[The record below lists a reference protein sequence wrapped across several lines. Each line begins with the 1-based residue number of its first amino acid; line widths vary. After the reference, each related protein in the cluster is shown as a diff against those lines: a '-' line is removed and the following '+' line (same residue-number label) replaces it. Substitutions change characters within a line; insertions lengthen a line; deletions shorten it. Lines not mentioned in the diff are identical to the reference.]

1 MYLVKQEQKETKHYK
16 FICQGHSELTSA
28 AKKVSKY
35 YAFDTIRKANRAV
48 KALEKLPDSQN
59 YYYSVVDCLTEG
71 IEVV

>member
-1 MYLVKQEQKETKHYK
+1 MYLIKQEQKETKHYK

-35 YAFDTIRKANRAV
+35 YAFDSISKANRTV
-48 KALEKLPDSQN
+48 RALERRPDAQY
-59 YYYSVVDCLTEG
+59 YYYSIIDCVSEG